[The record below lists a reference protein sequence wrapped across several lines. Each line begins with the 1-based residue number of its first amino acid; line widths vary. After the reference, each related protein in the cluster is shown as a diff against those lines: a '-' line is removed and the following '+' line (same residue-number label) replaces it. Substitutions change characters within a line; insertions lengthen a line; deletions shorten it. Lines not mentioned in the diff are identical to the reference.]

1 MRVAAA
7 LSRASRAA
15 PLRQRWRNSERAWTA
30 LALFGKFIEHQQEAL
45 MARAASKKS
54 PSSTKTGRAR
64 AQKGPAAKRG
74 APQKRA
80 ASKGRR
86 RRQTGGTEWAG
97 AFQTLIGSPQ
107 GREILADMFDAVAV
121 ALRKQRETATRAAE
135 DGTEAVA
142 GTVETTLDAAT
153 EIAAGTMGIARTA
166 RPF

>member
-54 PSSTKTGRAR
+54 SKKRSAASSTKTGRAR

-107 GREILADMFDAVAV
+107 GREI
-121 ALRKQRETATRAAE
+121 
-135 DGTEAVA
+135 
-142 GTVETTLDAAT
+142 
-153 EIAAGTMGIARTA
+153 
-166 RPF
+166 